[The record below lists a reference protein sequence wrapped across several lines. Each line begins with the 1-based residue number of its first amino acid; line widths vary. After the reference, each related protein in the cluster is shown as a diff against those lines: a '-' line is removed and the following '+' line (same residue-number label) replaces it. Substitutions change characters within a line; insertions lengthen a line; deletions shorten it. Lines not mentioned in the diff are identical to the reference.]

1 MRDTALAVILS
12 AATFTSMGVMAQY
25 ENNPP
30 QQELWKVFQAAA
42 PYYVA
47 LKDCEREYTAQLVW
61 DEMDRAASLIVA
73 NEADAKIAYNMW
85 EAARQ
90 NTRNEH
96 QRELAYAR
104 ENPESSFCDKM
115 EDAAIDALGVETY

>member
-1 MRDTALAVILS
+1 MRKSVIATTLALAS
-12 AATFTSMGVMAQY
+12 FGAAAQY

-30 QQELWKVFQAAA
+30 QQQLWNVFQAAA

-61 DEMDRAASLIVA
+61 DEMDRAASVIVA

-90 NTRNEH
+90 NTRNQH
-96 QRELAYAR
+96 RRELAYAR
-104 ENPESSFCDKM
+104 SNPESGFCDKI
-115 EDAAIDALGVETY
+115 EDAAIEALGVKTY